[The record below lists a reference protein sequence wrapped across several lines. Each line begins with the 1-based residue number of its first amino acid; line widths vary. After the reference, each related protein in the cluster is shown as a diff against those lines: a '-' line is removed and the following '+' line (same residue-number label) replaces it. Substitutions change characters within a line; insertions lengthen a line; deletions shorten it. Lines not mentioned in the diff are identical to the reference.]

1 MSLVSSL
8 QARGSGRIVPTAR
21 RNGELKIV
29 LADDHPIVRQ
39 GLLALLAAN
48 PSIVVAAGCANGREA
63 LGAIREHRPN
73 IAILDVRMPEM
84 SGVKVLCEVMR
95 EHLPTR
101 IILLT
106 ASIADEELLTAMR
119 QGVSGVILKDQA
131 ADELLACLDGV
142 AAGGRWLPRQLVAE
156 AQQRQGQNSGPR
168 AIHFHRLTVREQE
181 IVSHVS
187 LGLSNKGIAER
198 VGLSEGTIKVHL
210 RNIFDK
216 LEVTS
221 RTAVVALALQADPRF
236 GGAQNHRARARL
248 DGGAGAPQCTSSDNS
263 DSLCR

>member
-1 MSLVSSL
+1 MTRRAAFAGRPHSISSATPARLRTSTRANRVFSTFWSDEVDSTCGRSCSHFDAHRRPWLMSLVSSL

-106 ASIADEELLTAMR
+106 A
-119 QGVSGVILKDQA
+119 
-131 ADELLACLDGV
+131 
-142 AAGGRWLPRQLVAE
+142 
-156 AQQRQGQNSGPR
+156 
-168 AIHFHRLTVREQE
+168 
-181 IVSHVS
+181 
-187 LGLSNKGIAER
+187 
-198 VGLSEGTIKVHL
+198 TI
-210 RNIFDK
+210 
-216 LEVTS
+216 
-221 RTAVVALALQADPRF
+221 
-236 GGAQNHRARARL
+236 
-248 DGGAGAPQCTSSDNS
+248 
-263 DSLCR
+263 